1 MKIAISE
8 LAQPKTDLCD
18 LESIQGAEI
27 IGGAAEVAI
36 FTQSFADGDLAITK
50 SDSNVFGFQ
59 YKTKDGVYDIAF
71 GVGFTFAASFT
82 ANPA

>member
-8 LAQPKTDLCD
+8 LTQPKTDLCD

-27 IGGAAEVAI
+27 IGGAAEVGI
-36 FTQSFADGDLAITK
+36 FTESFAEGDFAITK
-50 SDSNVFGFQ
+50 SDANVYSFK
-59 YKTKDGVYDIAF
+59 YKTKAGVYDVSF
-71 GVGFTFAASFT
+71 GFGFALAASFT